1 MNKKKHYKYGLQG
14 NKVCFCCANPYSFWN
29 NEIPITSPSK
39 ENALSISV
47 KSAL

>member
-1 MNKKKHYKYGLQG
+1 MNKSTTSMDCRA

-29 NEIPITSPSK
+29 NEIALTNPSK
-39 ENALSISV
+39 VDALSISV

>member
-1 MNKKKHYKYGLQG
+1 MNKSITSMDCSE

-29 NEIPITSPSK
+29 NERPITSPSK
-39 ENALSISV
+39 LNALSISV